1 MASCSTSTEGRALGG
16 SSSSYGYLLSSKCN
30 VPARTM
36 SNGPGDLPK
45 SYNVKYGGGVLG
57 RAATMGDRQ
66 VEIEVSWE
74 EVQGGVGLH
83 QNGELWVRVLSQKQL
98 EATLELPKQVADQ
111 ITPEILELYNHRT
124 ALGWHPDLREDD
136 DETIPEWPHEQ
147 WWALP
152 RMKAA
157 G

>member
-1 MASCSTSTEGRALGG
+1 
-16 SSSSYGYLLSSKCN
+16 
-30 VPARTM
+30 
-36 SNGPGDLPK
+36 
-45 SYNVKYGGGVLG
+45 
-57 RAATMGDRQ
+57 MGDRQ

-98 EATLELPKQVADQ
+98 DATIDLPKQVADQ
-111 ITPEILELYNHRT
+111 ITPEVLALYNHRT
-124 ALGWHPDLREDD
+124 SLGWHPDLREDD

-157 G
+157 IV